1 MTNVLGQ
8 TLNLK
13 GFTTLKVGGPAE
25 VWEVEMLE
33 HLREATKQPYR
44 VIGAGSNLLVS
55 DEGVK
60 ERVIKLGQTFNSLK
74 DFNPVTKPRQSDIW
88 LGASTPLPGLIRRAQ
103 QAGLSGLEGLLGV
116 PAVLGGAIAMNAGT
130 RFGEM
135 SDTLQEVE
143 VFVNGD
149 LERLPASALGLRY
162 RHSEIPQGAIITRA
176 RLRLTPSTP
185 EAVQA
190 KLDQVDAARKGQPRQ
205 KSAGCAFK
213 NPIGYSAGKL
223 IDEAGLKGTRVGD
236 AMVSLEHGN
245 FIVNLGNA
253 SAKDVLALLDLI
265 RHRIS
270 IKYKDAVALETEW
283 QLWGF

>member
-1 MTNVLGQ
+1 MMTKVLEQ

-13 GFTTLKVGGPAE
+13 NFTTLKVGGPAE
-25 VWEVEMLE
+25 VWEVETLE
-33 HLREATKQPYR
+33 DLQEATKQLYR

-60 ERVIKLGQTFNSLK
+60 ERVVKLGQTFNNLK
-74 DFNPVTKPRQSDIW
+74 DFKNQSDVW

-130 RFGEM
+130 RYGEM

-143 VFVNGD
+143 VFVNGG

-176 RLRLTPSTP
+176 KLKLTPSTP

-190 KLDQVDAARKGQPRQ
+190 KLDQVDAARKGQPKQ

-213 NPIGYSAGKL
+213 NPIGYGAGKL
-223 IDEAGLKGTRVGD
+223 IDEAGLKGTKVGD

-253 SAKDVLALLDLI
+253 TAKDVLALLDLI

-270 IKYKDAVALETEW
+270 IKYNDAVALETEW

>member
-1 MTNVLGQ
+1 MTKVLGQ
-8 TLNLK
+8 ILNLK
-13 GFTTLKVGGPAE
+13 QFTTLKVGGPAE
-25 VWEVEMLE
+25 VWEVETLE
-33 HLREATKQPYR
+33 DLQEATKEPYR

-60 ERVIKLGQTFNSLK
+60 ERVIKLGQTFNNLK
-74 DFNPVTKPRQSDIW
+74 DFKNQSNLW

-130 RFGEM
+130 RYGEM

-143 VFVNGD
+143 VFVNGE
-149 LERLPASALGLRY
+149 LERLPASDLGLRY

-176 RLRLTPSTP
+176 RLKLTPSTP
-185 EAVQA
+185 DVVQA
-190 KLDQVDAARKGQPRQ
+190 KLDQVDAARKGQPKQ

-213 NPIGYSAGKL
+213 NPPSHSAGKL
-223 IDEAGLKGTRVGD
+223 IDEAGLKGTKVGD

-253 SAKDVLALLDLI
+253 TAKDVLALLDLI

-270 IKYKDAVALETEW
+270 TKYKDAVALEIEW

>member
-1 MTNVLGQ
+1 MTKTLGQ
-8 TLNLK
+8 ILNLK
-13 GFTTLKVGGPAE
+13 QFTTLKVGGPAE
-25 VWEVEMLE
+25 VWEVETLE
-33 HLREATKQPYR
+33 DLREATKQPYR
-44 VIGAGSNLLVS
+44 IIGAGSNLLVS

-60 ERVIKLGQTFNSLK
+60 ERVIKLGQSFNSLRE
-74 DFNPVTKPRQSDIW
+74 FTNQENVW

-116 PAVLGGAIAMNAGT
+116 PAVLGGAVAMNAGT

-143 VFVNGD
+143 VFLNGE
-149 LERLPASALGLRY
+149 LQRLPASALGLRY
-162 RHSEIPQGAIITRA
+162 RHSELPQGAIITRA
-176 RLRLTPSTP
+176 RLKLTPATP

-190 KLDQVDAARKGQPRQ
+190 KLDQVDLARKGQPKQ

-213 NPIGYSAGKL
+213 NLPSYSAGKL

-253 SAKDVLALLDLI
+253 RAKDVLALLDLI
-265 RHRIS
+265 RQRIS
-270 IKYKDAVALETEW
+270 IQHQDSVALEVEW

>member
-1 MTNVLGQ
+1 MTKVLGQ
-8 TLNLK
+8 ILNLK
-13 GFTTLKVGGPAE
+13 QFTTLKVGGPAE
-25 VWEVEMLE
+25 VWEVETLE
-33 HLREATKQPYR
+33 DLKEATKQPYR

-60 ERVIKLGQTFNSLK
+60 ERVVKLGQTFNNLK
-74 DFNPVTKPRQSDIW
+74 NFKNQSDVW
-88 LGASTPLPGLIRRAQ
+88 LGSSTPLPGLIRRAQ

-130 RFGEM
+130 RYGEM

-143 VFVNGD
+143 VFVNGE
-149 LERLPASALGLRY
+149 LERLSASALGLRY

-176 RLRLTPSTP
+176 RLKLTPSTP

-190 KLDQVDAARKGQPRQ
+190 KLDQVDAARKGQPKQ

-213 NPIGYSAGKL
+213 NPVGYSAGKL

-253 SAKDVLALLDLI
+253 TAKDVLALLDLI

-270 IKYKDAVALETEW
+270 IQYNDAVALETEW

>member
-1 MTNVLGQ
+1 MTRVLGQ

-13 GFTTLKVGGPAE
+13 NFTTLKVGGPAE
-25 VWEVEMLE
+25 VWEVESLE
-33 HLREATKQPYR
+33 DLQEATQQPYK
-44 VIGAGSNLLVS
+44 VIGAGSNLLIS
-55 DEGVK
+55 DDGVK

-74 DFNPVTKPRQSDIW
+74 AFTNQKDVW
-88 LGASTPLPGLIRRAQ
+88 LGASTPLPGLIRRTQA
-103 QAGLSGLEGLLGV
+103 AGLSGLEGLLGV

-143 VFVNGD
+143 VFVNGG

-162 RHSEIPQGAIITRA
+162 RHSDIPANAIITRA
-176 RLRLTPSTP
+176 KLQFTESTP
-185 EAVQA
+185 ENVKA
-190 KLDQVDAARKGQPRQ
+190 KLDQVDAARKGQPKQ

-213 NPIGYSAGKL
+213 NPPSYSAGKL
-223 IDEAGLKGTRVGD
+223 IDEAGLKGTKVGD

-253 SAKDVLALLDLI
+253 TAKDVLALLDLI
-265 RHRIS
+265 RQRIK
-270 IKYKDAVALETEW
+270 IHHGDAVALEVEW

>member
-8 TLNLK
+8 ILNLK
-13 GFTTLKVGGPAE
+13 NFTTLKVGGPAE
-25 VWEVEMLE
+25 VWEVETREDLQ
-33 HLREATKQPYR
+33 EATKQPYR

-60 ERVIKLGQTFNSLK
+60 ERVIKLGQTFNNLK
-74 DFNPVTKPRQSDIW
+74 DFKNQSDVW

-143 VFVNGD
+143 MFVNGG

-176 RLRLTPSTP
+176 RLKLTPSTP

-190 KLDQVDAARKGQPRQ
+190 KLDQVDAARKGQPKQ

-213 NPIGYSAGKL
+213 NPSGYSAGKL
-223 IDEAGLKGTRVGD
+223 IDEAGLKGTKVGD

-253 SAKDVLALLDLI
+253 RAEDVLALLDLI

-270 IKYKDAVALETEW
+270 IQRTDAVALEIEW

>member
-1 MTNVLGQ
+1 MTSILGQ

-13 GFTTLKVGGPAE
+13 NFTTLKVGGPAE
-25 VWEVEMLE
+25 VWEVETEE
-33 HLREATKQPYR
+33 HLREATKEPYK

-60 ERVIKLGQTFNSLK
+60 ERVIKLGQPFNSLK
-74 DFNPVTKPRQSDIW
+74 EFTNQKDVW

-130 RFGEM
+130 RYGEM
-135 SDTLQEVE
+135 SDTLKEVE
-143 VFVNGD
+143 VFINGN

-162 RHSEIPQGAIITRA
+162 RHSEIPAGAIITRA
-176 RLRLTPSTP
+176 RLNLAESTP
-185 EAVQA
+185 ENVQA
-190 KLDQVDAARKGQPRQ
+190 KLDQVDAARKGQPKQ

-213 NPIGYSAGKL
+213 NPVGYSAGKL
-223 IDEAGLKGTRVGD
+223 IDEAGLKGLTVGET
-236 AMVSLEHGN
+236 MVSFEHGN

-253 SAKDVLALLDLI
+253 TAKDVLALLDLI
-265 RHRIS
+265 RQRIK
-270 IKYKDAVALETEW
+270 IYHGDAVALETEW

>member
-1 MTNVLGQ
+1 MTKTLVQ

-13 GFTTLKVGGPAE
+13 NFTTLKVGGPAE
-25 VWEVEMLE
+25 VWEVETLGD
-33 HLREATKQPYR
+33 LQKATQQPYK

-55 DEGVK
+55 DAGVK

-74 DFNPVTKPRQSDIW
+74 EFTTQKDLW
-88 LGASTPLPGLIRRAQ
+88 LGASTPLPGLIRRTQ

-130 RFGEM
+130 RYGEM

-143 VFVNGD
+143 VFVNGN

-162 RHSEIPQGAIITRA
+162 RHSEVPEGAVITKA
-176 RLRLTPSTP
+176 RLKLTESTP
-185 EAVQA
+185 DNVQVN
-190 KLDQVDAARKGQPRQ
+190 LDQVDAARKGQPKQ

-223 IDEAGLKGTRVGD
+223 IDEAGLKGLKVGD

-265 RHRIS
+265 RQRIS
-270 IKYKDAVALETEW
+270 NQTNDAVMLETEW

>member
-1 MTNVLGQ
+1 MAKVLGQ

-13 GFTTLKVGGPAE
+13 QFTTLKVGGPAE
-25 VWEVEMLE
+25 VWEVETLE
-33 HLREATKQPYR
+33 DLREATKEPYR

-60 ERVIKLGQTFNSLK
+60 ERVIKLGQSFNSLK
-74 DFNPVTKPRQSDIW
+74 EFTNQTDVW
-88 LGASTPLPGLIRRAQ
+88 LGSSTPLPGLIRRAQ

-130 RFGEM
+130 RYGEM

-143 VFVNGD
+143 VFVNGG

-162 RHSEIPQGAIITRA
+162 RHSKIPQGAIITRA
-176 RLRLTPSTP
+176 RLKLTPSTP

-190 KLDQVDAARKGQPRQ
+190 KLDQVDAARKGQPKQ

-253 SAKDVLALLDLI
+253 TAKDVLALLDLI
-265 RHRIS
+265 RQRIS
-270 IKYKDAVALETEW
+270 IQHSGSVALEIEW

>member
-1 MTNVLGQ
+1 MTKVLGQ

-13 GFTTLKVGGPAE
+13 NFTTLKVGGPAE
-25 VWEVEMLE
+25 VWEVEEPLD
-33 HLREATKQPYR
+33 LKEATKESYK

-60 ERVIKLGQTFNSLK
+60 ERVIKLGQSFNSLK
-74 DFNPVTKPRQSDIW
+74 AFTNQKDIW

-116 PAVLGGAIAMNAGT
+116 PAVLGGATAMNAGT

-135 SDTLQEVE
+135 SDTLEEVE
-143 VFVNGD
+143 VFISGS

-162 RHSEIPQGAIITRA
+162 RHSDIPEGAIITRV
-176 RLRLTPSTP
+176 RLKLTESTP
-185 EAVQA
+185 ENVQA
-190 KLDQVDAARKGQPRQ
+190 KLDQVDAARNGQPKQ

-213 NPIGYSAGKL
+213 NPVGHSAGKL
-223 IDEAGLKGTRVGD
+223 IDKAGLKGTKVGD

-253 SAKDVLALLDLI
+253 TAKDVIALLDLI
-265 RHRIS
+265 RQRLKIQSNHS
-270 IKYKDAVALETEW
+270 VVLETEW

>member
-1 MTNVLGQ
+1 MTKVLGQ

-13 GFTTLKVGGPAE
+13 NFTTLKVGGPAE
-25 VWEVEMLE
+25 VWEVETLQD
-33 HLREATKQPYR
+33 LQEATKQPYK

-55 DEGVK
+55 DDGVK
-60 ERVIKLGQTFNSLK
+60 ERVIKLGHSFNSLK
-74 DFNPVTKPRQSDIW
+74 KFTNQQDIW

-103 QAGLSGLEGLLGV
+103 VAGLSGLEGLLGV

-143 VFVNGD
+143 VFVNGG

-162 RHSEIPQGAIITRA
+162 RHSDIPTGAIITRA
-176 RLRLTPSTP
+176 RLQLTESTP
-185 EAVQA
+185 ENVQA
-190 KLDQVDAARKGQPRQ
+190 KLDQVDAARKGQPKQ

-213 NPIGYSAGKL
+213 NPPSYSAGKL
-223 IDEAGLKGTRVGD
+223 IDEAGLKGITVGD
-236 AMVSLEHGN
+236 AMVSFEHGN

-265 RHRIS
+265 RQRIK
-270 IKYKDAVALETEW
+270 IQHGDAVALETEW